1 MRISTRSRY
10 GLRLMLSLASN
21 FQKGYM
27 LLKDVAR
34 REGISEKY
42 LSLIVIPLRKAGLLV
57 SSRGANGG
65 YRLSKPPSEINLKEI
80 IEPLEGDLY
89 VIECIRGKEICE
101 KANVCTSHDIW
112 ELLGKK
118 IADFLDTITL
128 EDLLKMQKEKTAG
141 LLEYII

>member
-10 GLRLMLSLASN
+10 GLRLMLSLAGN
-21 FQKGYM
+21 FKKGYM
-27 LLKDVAR
+27 LLKDIAR
-34 REGISEKY
+34 HEEISEKY

-65 YRLSKPPSEINLKEI
+65 YSLSKPPSEISLKEI
-80 IEPLEGDLY
+80 IEPLEGDLD
-89 VIECIRGKEICE
+89 VIECIKGKE
-101 KANVCTSHDIW
+101 VCDKSSTCPSHDIW
-112 ELLGKK
+112 ALLGDR

-128 EDLLKMQKEKTAG
+128 EDLLKMQKEKAAG